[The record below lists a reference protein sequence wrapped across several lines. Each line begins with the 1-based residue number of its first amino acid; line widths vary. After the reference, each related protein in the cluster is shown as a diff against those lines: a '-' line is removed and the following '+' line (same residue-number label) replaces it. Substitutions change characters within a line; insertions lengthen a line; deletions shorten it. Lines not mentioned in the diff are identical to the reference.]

1 MSKVLRRILA
11 VILVVS
17 LLLTSNISALA
28 AAQEVYLSDIR
39 IIYAEDYNEAREILN
54 GTEFVDYRILNKNLN
69 EGTKEIGV
77 WIAYK
82 STTDIDDAITDLA
95 VMQMDGGYKEGNY
108 QEMIKESLEEYKKM
122 GEKYETIIEYF
133 NTAYDEEHFL
143 AQLAYR
149 QLNLY
154 TVKTLDIDKKYI
166 PSFEGELLGDIF
178 YDGIDS
184 DELAEMF
191 MEGNSQVLNNVRELL
206 AMGVSYNED
215 GLTYM
220 EKVGEAAAE
229 MNDDPEVFDDEEYDD
244 IAANMVIT
252 LTTIRDMFKELSA
265 YESELNFKD
274 EEVSTDELKYAEHM
288 ALANMMRDV
297 EYLDGQTL
305 YEFVL
310 NYDGDKSDYSK
321 LYPLVAALNEA
332 QTELVNLICFYNV
345 IRYSMAS
352 YPEEF
357 LENEI
362 AALEKEYEDEPFN
375 IYEGVDRTVF
385 KGTFALTT
393 DAYRADADTDKNTLA
408 DAYFGGWHSM
418 LTSSGITAGGTGI
431 ALMVWGALERSSES
445 AAGNAASE
453 ALKNTALTN
462 AKTTYANLKTE
473 AINSAASDTMA
484 FWDAGSTTSS
494 IKCGDMANLYISK
507 YFPDQDIANWT
518 FAQKFEFIRQKPFSS
533 KVSNEDFLNWANMED
548 QVKEVVKNKVG
559 VDETSYINQNI
570 QETTT
575 ATASSSGGMAFS
587 TMLFIVGG
595 AMMLYSAI
603 VLSCTAICYYH
614 PSYSDIPLSMVDM
627 RQTTYGDRYVKYE
640 VVREAEAQKNGE
652 YAAGDLNAFEAQ
664 RWNALYYTKSYEAGK
679 PLLADEF
686 VISTSNN
693 KAKDG
698 YAPVHRFGEEICYDL
713 NKYNF
718 SNKSPSI
725 YLSVEQ
731 SKNDKSAVADVPQV
745 VGSIFANGIWML
757 IGAAG
762 AAVGV
767 GGTLGTQALL
777 KKKKSKAQA

>member
-1 MSKVLRRILA
+1 MKKTLRRVLS
-11 VILVVS
+11 LVLIVS
-17 LLLTSNISALA
+17 LLLVSNLQVFA
-28 AAQEVYLSDIR
+28 ATEEVYLSDLR
-39 IIYAEDYNEAREILN
+39 IIYAEDYNEAKEILS
-54 GTEFVDYRILNKNLN
+54 GTDFKDYKLLNENLN

-77 WIAYK
+77 WLAYK
-82 STTDIDDAITDLA
+82 TTTDIDDAITDLS

-133 NTAYDEEHFL
+133 NTAYDEDHFL
-143 AQLAYR
+143 AKLAYR

-191 MEGNSQVLNNVRELL
+191 MEGNSYALNNIRSLL

-215 GLTYM
+215 GKTYM

-229 MNDDPEVFDDEEYDD
+229 MNDDPEVFDAEEYDD

-265 YESELNFKD
+265 YEDELNFNDK
-274 EEVSTDELKYAEHM
+274 EVSTDELKYAEHM

-310 NYDGDKSDYSK
+310 NYDGDKNDYSS

-357 LENEI
+357 LESEI
-362 AALEKEYEDEPFN
+362 AALEEEYEDEPFN

-393 DAYRADADTDKNTLA
+393 DAYRADAYTDKNTLA
-408 DAYFGGWHSM
+408 DAYFGGWHSV
-418 LTSSGITAGGTGI
+418 LTASGITAGATGI
-431 ALMVWGALERSSES
+431 GFMFWGAMTKKAENLNSALILAKNETIRTAKYFYQEDLAEAVNAVAGKTLTLDPSMTSEQVVDNLIGKYLTQFDVS
-445 AAGNAASE
+445 GMSFNAKFNVLKNSYSDIMLKMSTDDYLQYANVNKFVFNAKDKFNADYNQLISEKVIDTTTTQMAAS
-453 ALKNTALTN
+453 TV
-462 AKTTYANLKTE
+462 
-473 AINSAASDTMA
+473 I
-484 FWDAGSTTSS
+484 F
-494 IKCGDMANLYISK
+494 
-507 YFPDQDIANWT
+507 IA
-518 FAQKFEFIRQKPFSS
+518 
-533 KVSNEDFLNWANMED
+533 
-548 QVKEVVKNKVG
+548 
-559 VDETSYINQNI
+559 
-570 QETTT
+570 
-575 ATASSSGGMAFS
+575 
-587 TMLFIVGG
+587 GG
-595 AMMLYSAI
+595 AMLLYSAI

-614 PSYSDIPLSMVDM
+614 PSYSDIPMSMVDM
-627 RQTTYGDRYVKYE
+627 RQTTYGDRYIKYE
-640 VVREAEAQKNGE
+640 VVREAEAQKNGD

-686 VISTSNN
+686 VVSTSNN

-698 YAPVHRFGEEICYDL
+698 YTPVHRFGEEICYDL

-725 YLSVEQ
+725 YLSVKQ
-731 SKNDKSAVADVPQV
+731 SKNDKSAVADVPEV
-745 VGSIFANGIWML
+745 VGSIFSGGLWML
-757 IGAAG
+757 FGGVGALF
-762 AAVGV
+762 GV

-777 KKKKSKAQA
+777 KKRKTKISEQNT

>member
-1 MSKVLRRILA
+1 MKKTLRRVLS
-11 VILVVS
+11 LVLIVS
-17 LLLTSNISALA
+17 LLLVSNLQVFA
-28 AAQEVYLSDIR
+28 ATEEVYLSDLR
-39 IIYAEDYNEAREILN
+39 IIYAEDYNEAKEILS
-54 GTEFVDYRILNKNLN
+54 GTDFKDYKLLNENLN

-77 WIAYK
+77 WLAYK
-82 STTDIDDAITDLA
+82 TTTDIDDAITDLS

-133 NTAYDEEHFL
+133 NTAYDEDHFL
-143 AQLAYR
+143 AKLAYR

-191 MEGNSQVLNNVRELL
+191 MEGNSYALNNIRSLL

-215 GLTYM
+215 GKTYM

-229 MNDDPEVFDDEEYDD
+229 MNDDPEVFDAEEYDD

-265 YESELNFKD
+265 YEDELNFNDK
-274 EEVSTDELKYAEHM
+274 EVSTDELKYAEHM

-310 NYDGDKSDYSK
+310 NYDGDKNDYSS

-357 LENEI
+357 LESEI
-362 AALEKEYEDEPFN
+362 AALEEEYEDEPFN

-393 DAYRADADTDKNTLA
+393 DAYRADAYTDKNTLA
-408 DAYFGGWHSM
+408 DAYFGGWHSV
-418 LTSSGITAGGTGI
+418 LTASGITAGATGI
-431 ALMVWGALERSSES
+431 GFMFWGAMTKKAENLNSALILAKNETIRTAKYFYQEDLAEAVNAVAGKTLTLDPSMTSEQVVDNLIGKYLTQFDVS
-445 AAGNAASE
+445 GMSFNAKFNVLKNSYSDIMLKMSTDDYLQYANVNKFVFNAKDKFNADYNQLISEKVIDTTTTQMAAS
-453 ALKNTALTN
+453 TV
-462 AKTTYANLKTE
+462 
-473 AINSAASDTMA
+473 I
-484 FWDAGSTTSS
+484 F
-494 IKCGDMANLYISK
+494 
-507 YFPDQDIANWT
+507 IA
-518 FAQKFEFIRQKPFSS
+518 
-533 KVSNEDFLNWANMED
+533 
-548 QVKEVVKNKVG
+548 
-559 VDETSYINQNI
+559 
-570 QETTT
+570 
-575 ATASSSGGMAFS
+575 
-587 TMLFIVGG
+587 GG
-595 AMMLYSAI
+595 AMLLYSAI

-614 PSYSDIPLSMVDM
+614 PSYSDIPMSMVDM
-627 RQTTYGDRYVKYE
+627 RQTTYGDRYIKYE
-640 VVREAEAQKNGE
+640 VVREAEAQKNGD

-686 VISTSNN
+686 VVSTSNN

-698 YAPVHRFGEEICYDL
+698 YTPVHRFGEEICYDL

-725 YLSVEQ
+725 YLSVKQ
-731 SKNDKSAVADVPQV
+731 SKNDKSAVADVPEV
-745 VGSIFANGIWML
+745 VGSIFGGGLWML
-757 IGAAG
+757 FGGVGALF
-762 AAVGV
+762 GV

-777 KKKKSKAQA
+777 KKKRTAKKVA

>member
-1 MSKVLRRILA
+1 MKKTLRRVLS
-11 VILVVS
+11 LVLIVS
-17 LLLTSNISALA
+17 LLLVSNLQVFA
-28 AAQEVYLSDIR
+28 ATEEVYLSDLR
-39 IIYAEDYNEAREILN
+39 IIYAEDYNEAKEILS
-54 GTEFVDYRILNKNLN
+54 GTDFKDYKLLNENLN

-77 WIAYK
+77 WLAYK
-82 STTDIDDAITDLA
+82 TTTDIDDAITDLS

-133 NTAYDEEHFL
+133 NTAYDEDHFL
-143 AQLAYR
+143 AKLAYR

-191 MEGNSQVLNNVRELL
+191 MEGNSYALNNIRSLL

-215 GLTYM
+215 GKTYM

-229 MNDDPEVFDDEEYDD
+229 MNDDPEVFDAEEYDD

-265 YESELNFKD
+265 YEDELNFNDK
-274 EEVSTDELKYAEHM
+274 EVSTDELKYAEHM

-310 NYDGDKSDYSK
+310 NYDGDKNDYSS

-357 LENEI
+357 LESEI
-362 AALEKEYEDEPFN
+362 AALEEEYEDEPFN

-393 DAYRADADTDKNTLA
+393 DAYRADAYTDKNTLA
-408 DAYFGGWHSM
+408 DAYFGGWHSV
-418 LTSSGITAGGTGI
+418 LTASGITAGATGI
-431 ALMVWGALERSSES
+431 GFMFWGAMTKKAENLNSALILAKNETIRTAKYFYQEDLAEAVNAVAGKTLTLDPSMTSEQVVDNLIGKYLTQFDVS
-445 AAGNAASE
+445 GMSFNAKFNVLKNSYSDIMLKMSTDDYLQYANVNKFVFNAKDKFNADYNQLISEKVIDTTTTQMAAS
-453 ALKNTALTN
+453 TV
-462 AKTTYANLKTE
+462 
-473 AINSAASDTMA
+473 I
-484 FWDAGSTTSS
+484 F
-494 IKCGDMANLYISK
+494 
-507 YFPDQDIANWT
+507 IA
-518 FAQKFEFIRQKPFSS
+518 
-533 KVSNEDFLNWANMED
+533 
-548 QVKEVVKNKVG
+548 
-559 VDETSYINQNI
+559 
-570 QETTT
+570 
-575 ATASSSGGMAFS
+575 
-587 TMLFIVGG
+587 GG
-595 AMMLYSAI
+595 AMLLYSAI

-614 PSYSDIPLSMVDM
+614 PSYSDIPMSMVDM
-627 RQTTYGDRYVKYE
+627 RQTTYGDRYIKYE
-640 VVREAEAQKNGE
+640 VVREAEAQKNGD

-686 VISTSNN
+686 VVSTSNN

-698 YAPVHRFGEEICYDL
+698 YTPVHRFGEEICYDL

-725 YLSVEQ
+725 YLSVKQ
-731 SKNDKSAVADVPQV
+731 SKNDKSAVADVPEV
-745 VGSIFANGIWML
+745 VGSIFGGGLWML
-757 IGAAG
+757 FGGIGALF
-762 AAVGV
+762 GV

-777 KKKKSKAQA
+777 KKKRTPKKES